1 MEQDIDSLI
10 RAQQLQSTYHESEL
24 EQNFRKE
31 LYGPPPKLL
40 VRFYVGAQKYEDDNG
55 VSGYREKIYV
65 VVQIAGE
72 RDSITQEVTEEHL
85 EKYPREWELFLRL
98 SKKQTIPL
106 AALPKMRPAIKAAF
120 NDLQIYTIDDVLTKE
135 IPSHLLKW
143 RDWAVQ
149 IKAIHDSAEG
159 VEAVPKKKRGRPP
172 KVVA

>member
-98 SKKQTIPL
+98 SKKQ
-106 AALPKMRPAIKAAF
+106 
-120 NDLQIYTIDDVLTKE
+120 
-135 IPSHLLKW
+135 
-143 RDWAVQ
+143 
-149 IKAIHDSAEG
+149 
-159 VEAVPKKKRGRPP
+159 
-172 KVVA
+172 